1 MRTSLSIEASHSNQL
16 FACNYQI
23 QIASRAANLRAAQ
36 RTRKSTFPKI
46 NGTRYEL
53 QIASCI
59 SQPVVLLAP
68 VIERRLRSRSARNG
82 RVRPAIE
89 RALILDAVDPAN
101 FPCLS
106 VANMDVMT
114 TVIMLEGGI
123 CQ

>member
-1 MRTSLSIEASHSNQL
+1 MNFLLAII
-16 FACNYQI
+16 QI

-53 QIASCI
+53 QIASRI

-68 VIERRLRSRSARNG
+68 VMERRLRS
-82 RVRPAIE
+82 PAIE
-89 RALILDAVDPAN
+89 RAPILDAVDPAN
-101 FPCLS
+101 FPCS
-106 VANMDVMT
+106 PVANMNVMT
-114 TVIMLEGGI
+114 TVVMLEGGI

>member
-1 MRTSLSIEASHSNQL
+1 MNFL
-16 FACNYQI
+16 FAI
-23 QIASRAANLRAAQ
+23 IKFKFASRAANLRAAQ

-68 VIERRLRSRSARNG
+68 VIERRLRSRSAWNG

-89 RALILDAVDPAN
+89 RAPILDAADSRK
-101 FPCLS
+101 FPLLACRQYDCYDDS
-106 VANMDVMT
+106 RYA
-114 TVIMLEGGI
+114 
-123 CQ
+123 